1 MLRGGE
7 PAKTGDADRGQT
19 NLDFVIGVS
28 IFVVAVIVAVTFVPD
43 LVGGV
48 AGSGQSDGVLA
59 DRVASDLANDQ
70 LGNASR
76 PGQLR
81 LDCTVSLF
89 SSSMGYCG
97 LGDSVRGNLDPLGP
111 VNVSLVYGERACRTG
126 SEVVPANSSG
136 CDTDSGDTQLDRNV
150 RACYDDATGRIVRE
164 DGVDDDPGTDS
175 CDPGSSND
183 VLLLGGPQPGG
194 NADTS
199 IARRSVRLA
208 GERLILEVRTW

>member
-1 MLRGGE
+1 MLGGGE
-7 PAKTGDADRGQT
+7 PTETGGADRGQT

-28 IFVVAVIVAVTFVPD
+28 IFVVAVIVAITFVPD

-48 AGSGQSDGVLA
+48 AGTGQSDGVLA
-59 DRVASDLANDQ
+59 DRVASDLANDR
-70 LGNASR
+70 LGHPAR
-76 PGQLR
+76 AGQLR

-89 SSSMGYCG
+89 SGSMGYCG
-97 LGDSVRGNLDPLGP
+97 LDDGVSNNVDPP

-126 SEVVPANSSG
+126 SEVVPANSSD
-136 CDTDSGDTQLDRNV
+136 CDTGSGDTRLDRNV

-164 DGVDDDPGTDS
+164 DGVDDDSSTDH
-175 CDPGSSND
+175 CDPGSSDD

-199 IARRSVRLA
+199 IARRSVRLD
-208 GERLILEVRTW
+208 GQRLILEVRT